1 MSIKSAQY
9 KSDTNPVSKKTE
21 NTHIELIYE
30 GGEKWQVPL
39 SEDNRHYNEIMEAV
53 AAGII
58 TIAPAEE
65 D

>member
-9 KSDTNPVSKKTE
+9 KSDTNLVSKKTE

-39 SEDNRHYNEIMEAV
+39 SENNRHYNEIMEAV
-53 AAGII
+53 AAGEL
-58 TIAPAEE
+58 TIADA